1 MKQHIHKLMA
11 TFMACVVIFTTMSF
25 TVDMHF
31 CGDTLVD
38 FSFVQSVK
46 TCGMEKLQPK
56 AACENPMLSSKP
68 CCSDEQVVK
77 QAQED
82 LKISFDAFSLD
93 QQYFIVA
100 FTHSFNNLFE
110 ETATEEVSFN
120 DYPPP
125 FIERDVQV
133 LHQTYLI

>member
-1 MKQHIHKLMA
+1 MKKYIHKLMA

-46 TCGMEKLQPK
+46 ICGMDKLQP
-56 AACENPMLSSKP
+56 AAICENPIFSSKP

-77 QAQED
+77 PAQED
-82 LKISFDAFSLD
+82 LKISFDGFSLD

-100 FTHSFNNLFE
+100 FTYSYSNLLE
-110 ETATEEVSFN
+110 ETVTEELSFN

-125 FIERDVQV
+125 FIQRDVQV